1 MDSNENKEILVTESK
16 DEKKVP
22 TITSKLRHN
31 ILEIPKEVY
40 KASGI
45 VIYGRR
51 IKSFV
56 FSTDIAIIRNCDA
69 DAVFAVYPFT
79 PQQAISN
86 AIISNSYIPVF
97 CGVGGGT
104 TNGLRTIGLAKD
116 VEAQGAMGV
125 VLNAPITNMN
135 LLAVA
140 KSVDIPVIIT
150 VVSED
155 TNIGRRLESG
165 ASIINVAAGAK
176 TADVV
181 RSIRSRYPDLPI
193 IASGGKTGETILK
206 TIEAGANAITYT
218 PPTTA
223 ELFSAM
229 MTKYR

>member
-1 MDSNENKEILVTESK
+1 
-16 DEKKVP
+16 
-22 TITSKLRHN
+22 
-31 ILEIPKEVY
+31 
-40 KASGI
+40 
-45 VIYGRR
+45 
-51 IKSFV
+51 
-56 FSTDIAIIRNCDA
+56 
-69 DAVFAVYPFT
+69 
-79 PQQAISN
+79 
-86 AIISNSYIPVF
+86 
-97 CGVGGGT
+97 
-104 TNGLRTIGLAKD
+104 
-116 VEAQGAMGV
+116 MGV